1 MEKILM
7 YEMRLNFVCVWG
19 LGFWEVFFGIEIM
32 GAGILALKFFTKILN
47 WFPPRSH
54 WLAHRQFNSYQAAAQ
69 IIIDLIRINP
79 ITSTQSI
86 IVSIDLFFYY
96 RITLNPIKC

>member
-1 MEKILM
+1 M

-47 WFPPRSH
+47 
-54 WLAHRQFNSYQAAAQ
+54 
-69 IIIDLIRINP
+69 
-79 ITSTQSI
+79 
-86 IVSIDLFFYY
+86 
-96 RITLNPIKC
+96 